1 MEVVN
6 PGFDIYDDPV
16 LFGGFSG
23 RATGHSLLFPKIL
36 SPTLHEIRVIITPSS
51 DFSAHISERRKR

>member
-36 SPTLHEIRVIITPSS
+36 PPTLHEIWVIIAPSS
-51 DFSAHISERRKR
+51 YLPANISERRKR